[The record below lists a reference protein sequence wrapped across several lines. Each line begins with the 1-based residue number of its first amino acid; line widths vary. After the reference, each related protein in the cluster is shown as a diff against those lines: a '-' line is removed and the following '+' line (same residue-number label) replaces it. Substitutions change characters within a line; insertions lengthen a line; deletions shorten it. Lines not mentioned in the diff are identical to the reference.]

1 LIAHADTDPVFARL
15 APLLDG
21 APSVQDLEHHRLLLV
36 GARRRRE
43 LGLDVPDRML
53 GAERLSA
60 AAALAAPALLTRV
73 RAAIDGPMLLMKGA
87 EVARHYPDAA
97 LRSFGDLDLIV
108 PDARRSQRQLLR
120 AGFELYGEAWVYEGI
135 HHLRP
140 LRIPGLPLLVELH
153 HEPKWVDGLTPP
165 SVAQLLELG
174 VPAPHLCP
182 GVLVLPP
189 APHVLLMAAHTWGH
203 YPLTPVRDLLDIALV
218 ARHADLAEV
227 ESLAREWGIER
238 VWRSTGR
245 ATDRLFGDGRRPL
258 SMRIWARQLEDV
270 RERTVLESHLQRW
283 LAGLWAVPRRQAFSN
298 FRRAV
303 AIDLR
308 REGDEPWSAKLGR
321 TRRALRNA
329 FVRKSHHDRALG
341 ASSEGGQ

>member
-1 LIAHADTDPVFARL
+1 
-15 APLLDG
+15 
-21 APSVQDLEHHRLLLV
+21 
-36 GARRRRE
+36 
-43 LGLDVPDRML
+43 
-53 GAERLSA
+53 
-60 AAALAAPALLTRV
+60 
-73 RAAIDGPMLLMKGA
+73 
-87 EVARHYPDAA
+87 
-97 LRSFGDLDLIV
+97 
-108 PDARRSQRQLLR
+108 
-120 AGFELYGEAWVYEGI
+120 
-135 HHLRP
+135 
-140 LRIPGLPLLVELH
+140 
-153 HEPKWVDGLTPP
+153 
-165 SVAQLLELG
+165 
-174 VPAPHLCP
+174 
-182 GVLVLPP
+182 
-189 APHVLLMAAHTWGH
+189 
-203 YPLTPVRDLLDIALV
+203 V

-238 VWRSTGR
+238 VWRSTWR